1 LVACSSTEAE
11 YRNMTNTIAD
21 LLWIQSLLHE
31 LQVLVHT
38 PTLLCD
44 NLSAISLLHN
54 HVLHSHTKHLE
65 QDIHLVREHLLSK
78 QLHILHVPA
87 RDQLANP
94 LTKPFSPYNY
104 GDIQAKL
111 KVFPCNKPT

>member
-1 LVACSSTEAE
+1 LVARSTTEAE
-11 YRNMTNTIAD
+11 YCSMANTIAD

-38 PTLLCD
+38 SKLLCD
-44 NLSAISLLHN
+44 NLNAISLLHN
-54 HVLHSHTKHLE
+54 HVLHSRTKHLE
-65 QDIHLVREHLLSK
+65 QDIHFVRERVLFK

-94 LTKPFSPYNY
+94 LTKPFSPSNY
-104 GDIQAKL
+104 GDIQVKL
-111 KVFPCNKPT
+111 KLFPCNKPT